1 EKPNSAKHKCA
12 RIRLS
17 SGKEVVSSNP
27 GEGHNLPEHHVVL
40 VQGGCTQDQPKVE
53 LTIVRGKYN
62 CAQAQK
68 KK

>member
-17 SGKEVVSSNP
+17 TGKEVVCSNP
-27 GEGHNLPEHHVVL
+27 GEGHNLPEYHVVL
-40 VQGGCTQDQPKVE
+40 VQGDHTQDPPKVK

-62 CAQAQK
+62 CAHAQK